1 LGLCLGTWKV
11 VIKKREGK
19 EESRARRLCSK
30 SVLNLVLNQGVVVIV
45 IVGSY
50 YSSSSCW
57 VPLIISPSSSSL
69 PSPPRLPPSSYRFP
83 FPPSHISP
91 SPSSLSCFPLLPPR
105 RVVPPTS
112 SLLYRAPFCR
122 WALPSSGP
130 SVIHQRWA
138 VGRFGWSWSFAS
150 RFATVASCLPP
161 LSRRDSLCGRRVAF
175 VVVVGFCPSSL
186 S

>member
-1 LGLCLGTWKV
+1 MCFRTSHIYLSNIFIFQGRTPLGLCLGTWKV

-57 VPLIISPSSSSL
+57 VPLIVSPSSSSL

-83 FPPSHISP
+83 LPLLVFPPPLPPCRVFP
-91 SPSSLSCFPLLPPR
+91 SFLLVVSSLPPPR
-105 RVVPPTS
+105 
-112 SLLYRAPFCR
+112 CCI
-122 WALPSSGP
+122 GP
-130 SVIHQRWA
+130 R
-138 VGRFGWSWSFAS
+138 
-150 RFATVASCLPP
+150 
-161 LSRRDSLCGRRVAF
+161 F
-175 VVVVGFCPSSL
+175 VVGLSL
-186 S
+186 RRGPA